1 MHRTCDRRPRPTPS
15 AVDASQP
22 EGSPLDDRTG
32 RKEGRS
38 CHWTP
43 ECGDVSDWLAV
54 RGQRKCRPAAYAT
67 WSLART
73 LAVSLRLG
81 SGCVFSPPLGIR
93 HPPGQTDVGGNAWWS
108 GHLPA
113 RRTRGRAF
121 SWASHRNDIEAHGS
135 SASLGTDAPSLGAAQ
150 EVVWTDGRRIAREY
164 LLSVS
169 SGLT

>member
-1 MHRTCDRRPRPTPS
+1 MHRTCDRRLRPTPS

-73 LAVSLRLG
+73 LAVCVRLG

-121 SWASHRNDIEAHGS
+121 PGPRTETILKHMAQAQVWGRTRPALEQPRRWCGRTAAGLRENIS
-135 SASLGTDAPSLGAAQ
+135 SRSAPG
-150 EVVWTDGRRIAREY
+150 
-164 LLSVS
+164 
-169 SGLT
+169 